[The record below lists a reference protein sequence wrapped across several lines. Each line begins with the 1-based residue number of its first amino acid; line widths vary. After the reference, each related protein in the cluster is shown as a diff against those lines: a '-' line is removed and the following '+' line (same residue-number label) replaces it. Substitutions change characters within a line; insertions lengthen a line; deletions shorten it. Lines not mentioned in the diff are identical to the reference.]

1 MDMSGL
7 FAVSAAKVRARLPLP
22 QKTTFVMVAILL
34 TIGLYLLYPV
44 ALIFGLSFN
53 TATEFF
59 VGTRTWGLANWE
71 AAFSEPK
78 VPTALFNT
86 VWLWVATHA
95 ISFPF
100 GVVVAWLLA
109 RSRLPGSHALEFM
122 YWISYVT
129 PGGLVAWI
137 MMFDPNIGIANK
149 AVELLPFVDDGPFNI
164 FSVPGIVFTN
174 VVSGAVA
181 TSVIILTPV
190 FRNMDAA
197 LEEAARV
204 SGASNVRTMIRVT
217 IPVMVSPIVLLL
229 ALQLVRMFQS
239 FERELIL
246 GAPIGFY
253 VYSTLIYD
261 LVRLQFILQYG
272 QAAAMASVTLAVI
285 ALIVPLQ
292 RWILQR
298 RQYTTITGSFKPG
311 LIDLG
316 PWKWV
321 GLSLI
326 VGYLLLDVASL
337 VTLVLGSFMSRVGYF
352 SLDPLF
358 TPLHWSWVL
367 HQPAFYTGLRTTLI
381 LATAS
386 GIFSPLLFALLA
398 YVLVRT
404 RWRLRFALDTLIW
417 LSAAIP
423 GILSGLGLML
433 MFLWTPGLSFLF
445 GTLWVLIIVV
455 IMQGGALGVNLMKG
469 NIVQVG
475 SDMEDA
481 ARIAGA
487 GWLSMFVRVW
497 LRIMAPYLVLIGLFN
512 FNIAANTTASII
524 LLADYQTQTLSLL
537 ILEYLM
543 PGTNLREPA
552 AVIQIIVGTITLSSA
567 LIARRYGLRL
577 SLQHH

>member
-1 MDMSGL
+1 MCSASKNVDRCPDEAADPCAMHWSGELLDMSGL
-7 FAVSAAKVRARLPLP
+7 FAVSAAKVRGGLPLP
-22 QKTTFVMVAILL
+22 QKTTFIMVAILL

-71 AAFSEPK
+71 AAFSDPK

-109 RSRLPGSHALEFM
+109 RSRLPGTHTLEFM

-137 MMFDPNIGIANK
+137 MMFDPNIGIANE
-149 AVELLPFVDDGPFNI
+149 AVQLLPFVDDGPFNI
-164 FSVPGIVFTN
+164 YSVPGIVFTN

-190 FRNMDAA
+190 FRNMDAT

-217 IPVMVSPIVLLL
+217 IPVMISPIVLLL
-229 ALQLVRMFQS
+229 ALQVVRMFQS

-261 LVRLQFILQYG
+261 LVRLQFIPQYG
-272 QAAAMASVTLAVI
+272 QAAAMASVTLTVI
-285 ALIVPLQ
+285 ARNRPAATDGSCNAAST
-292 RWILQR
+292 
-298 RQYTTITGSFKPG
+298 RQSPVALSPG

-337 VTLVLGSFMSRVGYF
+337 VTLVMGSSHV
-352 SLDPLF
+352 
-358 TPLHWSWVL
+358 
-367 HQPAFYTGLRTTLI
+367 
-381 LATAS
+381 
-386 GIFSPLLFALLA
+386 
-398 YVLVRT
+398 
-404 RWRLRFALDTLIW
+404 
-417 LSAAIP
+417 
-423 GILSGLGLML
+423 
-433 MFLWTPGLSFLF
+433 
-445 GTLWVLIIVV
+445 
-455 IMQGGALGVNLMKG
+455 
-469 NIVQVG
+469 
-475 SDMEDA
+475 
-481 ARIAGA
+481 
-487 GWLSMFVRVW
+487 
-497 LRIMAPYLVLIGLFN
+497 
-512 FNIAANTTASII
+512 
-524 LLADYQTQTLSLL
+524 
-537 ILEYLM
+537 
-543 PGTNLREPA
+543 
-552 AVIQIIVGTITLSSA
+552 
-567 LIARRYGLRL
+567 
-577 SLQHH
+577 